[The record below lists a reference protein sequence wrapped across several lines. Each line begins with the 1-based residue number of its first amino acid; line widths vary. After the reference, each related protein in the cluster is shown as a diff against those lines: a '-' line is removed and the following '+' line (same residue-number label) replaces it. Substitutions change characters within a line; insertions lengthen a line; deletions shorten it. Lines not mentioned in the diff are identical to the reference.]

1 MFHFIK
7 NSPFYQRL
15 SLILMA
21 GLILSPIS
29 QSASA
34 SGRIIHDPKLI
45 NSIANDVLNGLNET
59 RMDEI
64 SLISGYGRLSIDIV
78 PFSPTS
84 RFDDIITP
92 KIANELNTFLL
103 AALIQ
108 KSQGKFRF
116 HLNSIKKT
124 LRQAHCRDSYP
135 TNLCPDNDVNA
146 GRLHKKSN
154 ADIVILGNLVVERRT
169 GYLSYKAY
177 APETGV
183 ILAATTPRKVH
194 LRYDRQPRSTLNYPE
209 SVINHYDE
217 YLEPSRSR
225 TFRLQK
231 DLMRLGFRPGRVN
244 GYMTRQTGQA
254 IQRYQWHHDLDPNGN
269 VSDSLLKHIRKQVVF
284 SLEKQGPDNQERSRS
299 E

>member
-7 NSPFYQRL
+7 STPFYHRF
-15 SLILMA
+15 SLILML
-21 GLILSPIS
+21 GLTLTPIS
-29 QSASA
+29 LSASA

-64 SLISGYGRLSIDIV
+64 SLISGYGRLSVDIV
-78 PFSPTS
+78 PFSPTN
-84 RFDDIITP
+84 RFDDVITP

-116 HLNSIKKT
+116 HLNSIKKPR
-124 LRQAHCRDSYP
+124 RQTQCRETYP
-135 TNLCPDNDVNA
+135 TELCPDNNVNS
-146 GRLHKKSN
+146 GRLHNVSN
-154 ADIVILGNLVVERRT
+154 ADIIILGNLLVDKRS

-177 APETGV
+177 APETGI

-194 LRYDRQPRSTLNYPE
+194 LRYQSRQATSLSRAE
-209 SVINHYDE
+209 SLIKNFGE

-225 TFRLQK
+225 IFRLQK
-231 DLMRLGFRPGRVN
+231 DLRRLGFRPGRVN
-244 GYMTRQTGQA
+244 GYMTRRTRQA
-254 IQRYQWHHDLDPNGN
+254 IQRYQWHHDLDPNGE
-269 VSDSLLKHIRKQVVF
+269 VSDPLLKHIRKQVVL
-284 SLEKQGPDNQERSRS
+284 SIDRQTSDYDEVSRS
-299 E
+299 D